1 VKDLA
6 LRHARRR
13 SDLETLAVELDLNLP
28 PRWDAGG
35 QGDLHHLHPGGG
47 LRSGRLL
54 GRLLLLRRRLRL
66 RCRRHHLLRRRGGDA
81 AGELPVR
88 LLGVVVNVVSPAV
101 GCHGGGPSRRQ
112 ACSHRTPA
120 QASGRAAGAR
130 TRHRRSRAG
139 TPAQPPC
146 RQQAPSCDKRSSV
159 RRKQAAAEGKS
170 NRSGSHIKFGLEPAA
185 AERRL
190 HTRRQQPAHRSSI
203 SHARSRYE

>member
-13 SDLETLAVELDLNLP
+13 SDLETLAVELNLNLP

-130 TRHRRSRAG
+130 TRHLMPRAVEQALRHSTAATSDRR
-139 TPAQPPC
+139 
-146 RQQAPSCDKRSSV
+146 QAPSCDKRSSV

-170 NRSGSHIKFGLEPAA
+170 NRSGSHIKFGLEPGS
-185 AERRL
+185 
-190 HTRRQQPAHRSSI
+190 TQS
-203 SHARSRYE
+203 YW